1 MLLIDVKLLFDRKE
15 GFMKVIKQQSN
26 STDCLVCGIYNKL
39 GLHANF
45 YEMEDGSVVALA
57 EFKPQHQSYPDRT
70 HGGMIA
76 SLIDETIGRVLWIT
90 EPHNFAVTSTLTI
103 KYRKPVPYGAKIKCI
118 GKIISNN
125 TRGFTGEANII
136 DESGAVLASGTATY
150 VRVPLDKVN
159 NKNSEEFLVDGNDP
173 LNDIDI

>member
-1 MLLIDVKLLFDRKE
+1 
-15 GFMKVIKQQSN
+15 MKVIKQQTN
-26 STDCLVCGIYNKL
+26 STDCLVCGIYNEL

-76 SLIDETIGRVLWIT
+76 SLIDETIGRLLWIK

-103 KYRKPVPYGAKIKCI
+103 KYRKPVPYGEKIKCI
-118 GKIISNN
+118 AKIITNN

-136 DESGAVLASGTATY
+136 DGNGVVLASGTATY
-150 VRVPLDKVN
+150 VRVPLKNVN
-159 NKNSEEFLVDGNDP
+159 GKDSEDFLVDGNSP
-173 LNDIDI
+173 LNEIEV